1 MHAQRFLL
9 AISLAFPLI
18 AAAQE
23 DSVFKT
29 PLTEGVAALRDAGWS
44 IPKEGVTETDGAIQ
58 ITAADGKRQYMT
70 FDLPVEKGV
79 SYGGSIMVKSVD
91 VRLRNNND
99 RGATFFFGMLTAD
112 RKWVNGGEFPRGPF
126 GEK

>member
-1 MHAQRFLL
+1 MPSPRLLL

-44 IPKEGVTETDGAIQ
+44 IPKEGVT
-58 ITAADGKRQYMT
+58 
-70 FDLPVEKGV
+70 
-79 SYGGSIMVKSVD
+79 
-91 VRLRNNND
+91 
-99 RGATFFFGMLTAD
+99 
-112 RKWVNGGEFPRGPF
+112 
-126 GEK
+126 